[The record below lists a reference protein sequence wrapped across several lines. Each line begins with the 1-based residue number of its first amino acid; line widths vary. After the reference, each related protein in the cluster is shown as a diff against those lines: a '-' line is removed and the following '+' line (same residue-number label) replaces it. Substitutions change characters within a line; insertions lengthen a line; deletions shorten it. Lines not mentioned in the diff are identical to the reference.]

1 MHFLEERIISM
12 YSHRIEHLRLAP
24 KNIDYWDYTIL
35 CHGDDAVARVL
46 QRFEYWDGT
55 KAGGNVHGE
64 EINEQLQASG
74 HPPTQDVSRYVY
86 KTIEELA
93 WEMLGSVSE
102 RSLPKAL
109 DLLCD
114 SLGYLKRRNNPY
126 STFDHTKQY
135 EFQEALVVEHLGR
148 LRTIVETFLEQG
160 RQIRPVLYAIE
171 QLTRRGVYVAHLAQ
185 QADGSFLEESSKPI
199 LTVAC
204 VATELCAMHRQVQ
217 EDSTGKKKPTLPR
230 FVRSDLLKDERRGF
244 SATSS
249 PSALPESPEPLSP
262 PEISSSPST
271 PLDDSRGPS
280 RFGNF
285 AETND
290 AGTAPSNPQCCR
302 NSMANLPKQHG
313 NFAETIPLITSVI
326 TTTAAAGATV
336 SENAPHTAIS
346 PASPAAAAALSFSF
360 ETLSPDEVTLIQ
372 ASCQQRQHDEQAGT
386 TEPGK
391 VSANEGDPFVQRADT
406 PMREVANLDTPDAPM
421 SEAHPERDVTDETNQ
436 APVRQAETE
445 QPATACPGDAE
456 EAVFGVAANTHQS
469 IAPPLEQTLSTR
481 VGEGTPPLPPG
492 QQASSPD
499 AEPALTPEAIVTLF
513 ERLQKH
519 PYDRVARAMQLAAA
533 PILLE
538 LDRTGQLALPL
549 TERLLVRVYDEQS
562 NDPYWKRTHG
572 TLDVTDLVGREKSGQ
587 IRIVRWIA
595 RYIPPTRRAR
605 TGATVTP
612 TPEQRAGQRPIIG
625 VSGFPVFQPSKTPM
639 KVLPPPPP
647 ARRPGIHLAVA
658 ARGV

>member
-1 MHFLEERIISM
+1 MTRSVRDASPVDLSHYPALSFEGLELRANYRLISF
-12 YSHRIEHLRLAP
+12 RE
-24 KNIDYWDYTIL
+24 D
-35 CHGDDAVARVL
+35 VL
-46 QRFEYWDGT
+46 Q
-55 KAGGNVHGE
+55 A
-64 EINEQLQASG
+64 
-74 HPPTQDVSRYVY
+74 
-86 KTIEELA
+86 
-93 WEMLGSVSE
+93 
-102 RSLPKAL
+102 
-109 DLLCD
+109 
-114 SLGYLKRRNNPY
+114 
-126 STFDHTKQY
+126 
-135 EFQEALVVEHLGR
+135 
-148 LRTIVETFLEQG
+148 LEQKEAAAIIV
-160 RQIRPVLYAIE
+160 QILWRWHEYLHDELLEKIE
-171 QLTRRGVYVAHLAQ
+171 QRSKTGSPPFTSGEIEDRMWVYMSYA
-185 QADGSFLEESSKPI
+185 
-199 LTVAC
+199 
-204 VATELCAMHRQVQ
+204 
-217 EDSTGKKKPTLPR
+217 R
-230 FVRSDLLKDERRGF
+230 FVRESGGALGYNTVIRTLEYLVDTKKVVERRPNHNPNTIEYADYEYRINRTALRDLLKTLPAAPRRFTKKGKSAPGEAAGQMDTF
-244 SATSS
+244 SAPPSPQMGISCDELSSTACSS
-249 PSALPESPEPLSP
+249 PQMGMSPQMGTCSTHLGTPSP
-262 PEISSSPST
+262 QMGRPTAQE
-271 PLDDSRGPS
+271 
-280 RFGNF
+280 
-285 AETND
+285 
-290 AGTAPSNPQCCR
+290 GTAYYPDGQ
-302 NSMANLPKQHG
+302 
-313 NFAETIPLITSVI
+313 TIQSILQDSLQESLQQQQQQQQKAGDHASESS
-326 TTTAAAGATV
+326 AAAVA
-336 SENAPHTAIS
+336 H
-346 PASPAAAAALSFSF
+346 FSF
-360 ETLSPDEVTLIQ
+360 DLQSLTSDEIALIQ
-372 ASCQQRQHDEQAGT
+372 VYRQQRQHGEQAGIQKPAPAQVIA
-386 TEPGK
+386 E
-391 VSANEGDPFVQRADT
+391 EDFPFVQRADT
-406 PMREVANLDTPDAPM
+406 PMSEVANLDTPDAPM

-625 VSGFPVFQPSKTPM
+625 VSGFPIFQPSKTPM

-647 ARRPGIHLAVA
+647 AHRPGIHLAVA